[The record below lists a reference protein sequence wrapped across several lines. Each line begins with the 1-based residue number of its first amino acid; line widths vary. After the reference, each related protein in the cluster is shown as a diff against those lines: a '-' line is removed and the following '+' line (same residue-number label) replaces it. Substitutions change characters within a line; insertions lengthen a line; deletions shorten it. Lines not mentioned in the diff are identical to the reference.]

1 MLLNKLILT
10 AAGASGKKPLATQS
24 PLILDKLWRGMET
37 TSCVK
42 HPNDAIL
49 FRQVIF
55 QKQISHLTP
64 VRLKF

>member
-10 AAGASGKKPLATQS
+10 AAAASVKKPLTQN
-24 PLILDKLWRGMET
+24 PLVLDKVWRGMET

-49 FRQVIF
+49 FRQVILRE
-55 QKQISHLTP
+55 KIYL
-64 VRLKF
+64 LKLYNLNS